1 MSGLTADNLRV
12 LGHYAT
18 TGNRELYW
26 NYLSQLPGADGY
38 GTLALGVVRNDSLP
52 GRVANSYAQSHASSQ
67 GDSGSQFANASLSE
81 REWEDFG
88 QTLLKKDLELRSQQ
102 LQAGRGDLALNL
114 PGKDVMLAHD
124 QAFVEH
130 RLDPNCWTPRVLL
143 QAARENSG
151 PEKVEQIWANMLDNG
166 YAGAVRVGKTS
177 YDTFAQMGA
186 AEGGKYLAKLTA
198 IEATQFL
205 EGRSAVDPNV
215 IGGNSHY
222 AMYFEAD
229 QKWAN
234 VSTGGGHVS
243 MREETNPSRIAEL
256 NDARAVRL
264 ERQQKATQFH
274 EDDPYR
280 TITRSPFTASLDG
293 APGDRQQAPTRL
305 ADIGPGHADYA
316 LVQQVREGVAAIDAR
331 QGRAPDENSERL
343 TASVVALARQNG
355 LDRADH
361 VLLSHQTADSPAGR
375 NVFVVQGDPADP
387 AHRRA
392 AMPTDVAVQT
402 PVEQSLQRLGEVG
415 QERQQQVLAQA
426 QQQEQDTRVRET
438 QSPAMRM
445 G

>member
-1 MSGLTADNLRV
+1 MSGLTQNDIRILTSYAD
-12 LGHYAT
+12 A
-18 TGNRELYW
+18 GNRELYW

-52 GRVANSYAQSHASSQ
+52 GRVANSYAQDHARSQ
-67 GDSGSQFANASLSE
+67 HDNGSRFPNADLSE
-81 REWEDFG
+81 RQWEAFG
-88 QTLLKKDLELRSQQ
+88 QTLLKRDLELRNYWMGQNQ
-102 LQAGRGDLALNL
+102 PDKALNL
-114 PGKDVMLAHD
+114 PGKDVMRAHD
-124 QAFVEH
+124 RAFERH
-130 RLDPNCWTPRVLL
+130 NLDPNCWTPRVLL
-143 QAARENSG
+143 QAALKESG
-151 PEKVEQIWANMLDNG
+151 PEKVEQIWTNMLDNN
-166 YAGAVRVGKTS
+166 YLGATRVGRTG
-177 YDTFAQMGA
+177 YDAIAQMGVV
-186 AEGGKYLAKLTA
+186 EGGQYLARLGAT
-198 IEATQFL
+198 EAAQLL
-205 EGRSAVDPNV
+205 EGRSATNPNV
-215 IGGNSHY
+215 IGGNSYY
-222 AMYFEAD
+222 AMYFEAER
-229 QKWAN
+229 KWTN

-256 NDARAVRL
+256 NDAREVRL

-280 TITRSPFTASLDG
+280 TITRSPITASIDG

-355 LDRADH
+355 LERADH

-392 AMPTDVAVQT
+392 SMPTDVAVQT
-402 PVEQSLQRLGEVG
+402 PVEQSLQRLEVVG
-415 QERQQQVLAQA
+415 QERQQQALAQT
-426 QQQEQDTRVRET
+426 QQQEHNHHQT
-438 QSPAMRM
+438 MRM

>member
-1 MSGLTADNLRV
+1 MSGLTQNDIRILTSYAD
-12 LGHYAT
+12 A
-18 TGNRELYW
+18 GNRELYW

-52 GRVANSYAQSHASSQ
+52 GRVANSYAQDHARSQ
-67 GDSGSQFANASLSE
+67 HDNGSRFPNADLSE
-81 REWEDFG
+81 RQWEAFG
-88 QTLLKKDLELRSQQ
+88 QTLLKRDLELRNYWMGQSQP
-102 LQAGRGDLALNL
+102 DKALNL
-114 PGKDVMLAHD
+114 PGKDVMRAHD
-124 QAFVEH
+124 RAFERH
-130 RLDPNCWTPRVLL
+130 NLDPNCWTPRVLL
-143 QAARENSG
+143 QAALKESG
-151 PEKVEQIWANMLDNG
+151 PEKVEQIWTNMLDNN
-166 YAGAVRVGKTS
+166 YLGATRVGRTG
-177 YDTFAQMGA
+177 YDAIAQMGVV
-186 AEGGKYLAKLTA
+186 EGGQYLARLGAT
-198 IEATQFL
+198 EATQLL
-205 EGRSAVDPNV
+205 EGRSATNPNV
-215 IGGNSHY
+215 IGGNSYY
-222 AMYFEAD
+222 AMYFEAER
-229 QKWAN
+229 KWAN

-256 NDARAVRL
+256 NDAREVRL

-280 TITRSPFTASLDG
+280 TITRSPFTASIDG
-293 APGDRQQAPTRL
+293 ASGDPRQAPTRL

-355 LDRADH
+355 LERADH
-361 VLLSHQTADSPAGR
+361 VLLSHQTTDSPAGR

-392 AMPTDVAVQT
+392 SMPTDVAVQT

-426 QQQEQDTRVRET
+426 QQQEQDLRQT
-438 QSPAMRM
+438 MRM

>member
-1 MSGLTADNLRV
+1 MSGLTQNDIRILTSYAD
-12 LGHYAT
+12 A
-18 TGNRELYW
+18 GNRELYW

-52 GRVANSYAQSHASSQ
+52 GRVANSYAQDHARSQ
-67 GDSGSQFANASLSE
+67 HDNGSRFPNADLSE
-81 REWEDFG
+81 RQWEAFG
-88 QTLLKKDLELRSQQ
+88 QTLLKRDLELRNYWMGHNQP
-102 LQAGRGDLALNL
+102 DKALNL
-114 PGKDVMLAHD
+114 PGKDVMRAHD
-124 QAFVEH
+124 RAFERH
-130 RLDPNCWTPRVLL
+130 NLDPNCWTPRVLL
-143 QAARENSG
+143 QAALKESG
-151 PEKVEQIWANMLDNG
+151 PEKVEQIWTNMLDNN
-166 YAGAVRVGKTS
+166 YLGATRVGRTG
-177 YDTFAQMGA
+177 YDAIAQMGVV
-186 AEGGKYLAKLTA
+186 EGGQYLARLGA
-198 IEATQFL
+198 NEATQLL
-205 EGRSAVDPNV
+205 EGRSATNPNV
-215 IGGNSHY
+215 IGGNSYY
-222 AMYFEAD
+222 AMYFESER
-229 QKWAN
+229 KWTN

-280 TITRSPFTASLDG
+280 TITRSPFTASIDG
-293 APGDRQQAPTRL
+293 APGEPQQAPTRL

-355 LDRADH
+355 LERADH
-361 VLLSHQTADSPAGR
+361 VLLSHQTADGPAGR

-392 AMPTDVAVQT
+392 SMPTDVAVQT
-402 PVEQSLQRLGEVG
+402 PVEQSLQRLEEVG
-415 QERQQQVLAQA
+415 QERQQQALAQT
-426 QQQEQDTRVRET
+426 QQQEHNHHQT
-438 QSPAMRM
+438 MRM

>member
-1 MSGLTADNLRV
+1 MNGLTADNLRV
-12 LGHYAT
+12 LAHYAT

-52 GRVANSYAQSHASSQ
+52 GRVANSYAQSHAASQ
-67 GDSGSQFANASLSE
+67 GDSGSQFANANLSE
-81 REWEDFG
+81 RDWEEFG

-143 QAARENSG
+143 QAALAESG
-151 PEKVEQIWANMLDNG
+151 PQKMEQIWTNMLDND
-166 YAGAVRVGKTS
+166 YLGATRVGKTG
-177 YDTFAQMGA
+177 YDAIAQMGVV
-186 AEGGKYLAKLTA
+186 EGGQYLARLGAT
-198 IEATQFL
+198 EATQLL
-205 EGRSAVDPNV
+205 EGRSATNPSV
-215 IGGNSHY
+215 IGGNSYY
-222 AMYFEAD
+222 AMYFEGER
-229 QKWAN
+229 KWVN
-234 VSTGGGHVS
+234 VSTAGGHVS
-243 MREETNPSRIAEL
+243 MREETNPNCIAEL
-256 NDARAVRL
+256 NDARDVRL

-280 TITRSPFTASLDG
+280 TITRSPFTASIEG
-293 APGDRQQAPTRL
+293 GPGDRHQAATRL

-392 AMPTDVAVQT
+392 SMPTDVAVQT
-402 PVEQSLQRLGEVG
+402 PVEQSLQRLDEAG
-415 QERQQQVLAQA
+415 QERQALAMQTEQRTQQN
-426 QQQEQDTRVRET
+426 QQELEAR
-438 QSPAMRM
+438 SMRM

>member
-1 MSGLTADNLRV
+1 MSGLTQNDIRILTSYAD
-12 LGHYAT
+12 A
-18 TGNRELYW
+18 GNRELYW

-52 GRVANSYAQSHASSQ
+52 GRVANSYAQDHARNQ
-67 GDSGSQFANASLSE
+67 HDNGSRFPNADLSE
-81 REWEDFG
+81 RQWEAFG
-88 QTLLKKDLELRSQQ
+88 QTLLKRDLELRNYWMGQNQ
-102 LQAGRGDLALNL
+102 PDKALNL
-114 PGKDVMLAHD
+114 PGKDVMRAHD
-124 QAFVEH
+124 RAFERH
-130 RLDPNCWTPRVLL
+130 NLDPNCWTPRVLL
-143 QAARENSG
+143 QAALKESG
-151 PEKVEQIWANMLDNG
+151 PEKVEQIWTNMLDNN
-166 YAGAVRVGKTS
+166 YLGATRVGRTG
-177 YDTFAQMGA
+177 YDAIAQMGVV
-186 AEGGKYLAKLTA
+186 EGGQYLAKLGAT
-198 IEATQFL
+198 EATQLL
-205 EGRSAVDPNV
+205 EGRSATNPNV
-215 IGGNSHY
+215 IGGNSYY
-222 AMYFEAD
+222 AMYFEAER
-229 QKWAN
+229 KWTN

-280 TITRSPFTASLDG
+280 TITRSPFTASIDG
-293 APGDRQQAPTRL
+293 APGDLQQAPTRL

-355 LDRADH
+355 LERADH

-392 AMPTDVAVQT
+392 SMPTDVAVQT
-402 PVEQSLQRLGEVG
+402 PVEQSLQRLGEAG
-415 QERQQQVLAQA
+415 QERQALAMQTEQRTQQN
-426 QQQEQDTRVRET
+426 QQELEAR
-438 QSPAMRM
+438 SMRM